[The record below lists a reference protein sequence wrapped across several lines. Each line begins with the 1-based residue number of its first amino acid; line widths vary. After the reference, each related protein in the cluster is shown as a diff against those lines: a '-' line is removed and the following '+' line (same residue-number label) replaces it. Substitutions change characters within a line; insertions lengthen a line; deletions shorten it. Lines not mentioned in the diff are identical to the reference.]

1 MNSNYVVHVHP
12 TNLIVWLRKL
22 ALNLNLHKNSAEIQ
36 GSNVRLAKFVLEIPI
51 SDLIERARYL
61 TAGKVPVIGILE
73 AVCCLWNPKFGCPAI
88 GEKVSECVDF

>member
-1 MNSNYVVHVHP
+1 MVHVHS

-61 TAGKVPVIGILE
+61 TGDRNPRSRLLPLESKVWMPSDWG
-73 AVCCLWNPKFGCPAI
+73 
-88 GEKVSECVDF
+88 KVSECVDF